1 MRKNLA
7 LALTG
12 VATLFA
18 LTACGAGTSTAPS
31 ADVSATL
38 DPANPTIVKVGA
50 SPVPHS
56 QILEYI
62 DENLA
67 AKAGID
73 LDITEI
79 DDYQTPNLALSDGSI
94 DANFFQHVPF
104 FDDQV
109 KTKGYKLEHGAGILL
124 EPLTAFSKKYADAAS
139 VEDGAVVVLMNDPS
153 NQVRGLR
160 VLEGAGLLSGIVDGD
175 SALTVESDEAKN
187 PKHLKFQEVNAEQ
200 VPKFYQDDSSVG
212 IAVVNGNFIV
222 QAKLNKDEVIA
233 VEPTENNPNANI
245 LAWRAGEKTAG
256 VAKLDELLHSKE
268 VSTFIKT
275 TWPEGDVIP
284 AF

>member
-1 MRKNLA
+1 MRKKLA

-18 LTACGAGTSTAPS
+18 LTACGGGTATTPS
-31 ADVSATL
+31 ADASATL
-38 DPANPTIVKVGA
+38 DPANPTVVKVGA

-67 AKAGID
+67 KDAGID
-73 LDITEI
+73 LEITQI
-79 DDYQTPNLALSDGSI
+79 DDYQTPNLALSDESI

-104 FDDQV
+104 FEDQV
-109 KTKGYKLEHGAGILL
+109 KTKGYKLEHGSGILL
-124 EPLTAFSKKYADAAS
+124 EPLTAFSKKYQDAAS
-139 VEDGAVVVLMNDPS
+139 VEDGALVVLMNDPS
-153 NQVRGLR
+153 NQIRGLR

-175 SALTVESDEAKN
+175 SVLTVESDEAKN

-200 VPKFYQDDSSVG
+200 VPKFYQEDQTVG
-212 IAVVNGNFIV
+212 IAVVNGNYIV

-233 VEPTENNPNANI
+233 VEPTKDNPNANI
-245 LAWRAGEKTAG
+245 LAWRQGGKTAA
-256 VAKLDELLHSKE
+256 VAKLDELLHSDE
-268 VSTFIKT
+268 VRTYIKT

>member
-1 MRKNLA
+1 MRKKLA

-12 VATLFA
+12 AATLFA
-18 LTACGAGTSTAPS
+18 LTACGGGTATAPS

-38 DPANPTIVKVGA
+38 DTANPTIVKVGA

-73 LDITEI
+73 LEITEI

-109 KTKGYKLEHGAGILL
+109 ESKGYKLEHGAGILL
-124 EPLTAFSKKYADAAS
+124 EPLTAFSKKFDDAAS

-200 VPKFYQDDSSVG
+200 VPKFYQEDPAVG

-256 VAKLDELLHSKE
+256 VAKLDELLHSDE
-268 VSTFIKT
+268 VSAFIKT
-275 TWPEGDVIP
+275 TWSEGNVIP

>member
-1 MRKNLA
+1 MRKKIA

-12 VATLFA
+12 AATLFA
-18 LTACGAGTSTAPS
+18 LTACGGGTATAPS

-38 DPANPTIVKVGA
+38 DPANPTVVKVGA

-73 LDITEI
+73 LDVTEI

-104 FDDQV
+104 FDEQV
-109 KTKGYKLEHGAGILL
+109 ASKGYKLEHGTGILL
-124 EPLTAFSKKYADAAS
+124 EPLTAFSKKYDDAAS

-200 VPKFYQDDSSVG
+200 VPKFYQEDPSVG
-212 IAVVNGNFIV
+212 LAVVNGNFIV
-222 QAKLNKDEVIA
+222 QAKLNKDEVLA

-245 LAWRAGEKTAG
+245 LAWREGEKTAA
-256 VAKLDELLHSKE
+256 VAKLDELLHSDE
-268 VSTFIKT
+268 VSSFIKT

>member
-1 MRKNLA
+1 MRKKLA

-18 LTACGAGTSTAPS
+18 LTACGGDAGAPAAS
-31 ADVSATL
+31 SSATG
-38 DPANPTIVKVGA
+38 DAAGMTVVKVGA
-50 SPVPHS
+50 SPVPHA

-73 LDITEI
+73 LDIKEI
-79 DDYQTPNLALSDGSI
+79 DDYQTPNLALSDKTI

-104 FDDQV
+104 FDEQV
-109 KTKGYKLEHGAGILL
+109 ASKGYKLEHGAGILL
-124 EPLTAFSKKYADAAS
+124 EPLTAFSKKYADAAA
-139 VEDGAVVVLMNDPS
+139 VEDGATVVLMNDPS

-160 VLEGAGLLSGIVDGD
+160 VLEGAGLLAGIVDGD
-175 SALTVESDEAKN
+175 SALSVESDAAKN
-187 PKHLKFQEVNAEQ
+187 PKGLKFQEVNAEQ
-200 VPKFYQDDSSVG
+200 VPKFYQEDSNIG
-212 IAVVNGNFIV
+212 IAIVNGNYIV
-222 QAKLNKDEVIA
+222 QAKLNKDEAIA
-233 VEPTENNPNANI
+233 VEPIKDNPNANI
-245 LAWRAGEKTAG
+245 LAWRAGDKTEG
-256 VAKLDELLHSKE
+256 VTKLDELLHSDA
-268 VSTFIKT
+268 VRNFIKT

>member
-18 LTACGAGTSTAPS
+18 LTACGGGTASAPS

-67 AKAGID
+67 AEAGID

-109 KTKGYKLEHGAGILL
+109 ESKGYELEHGEGILL

-187 PKHLKFQEVNAEQ
+187 PKQLKFQEVNAEQ
-200 VPKFYQDDSSVG
+200 VPKFYQEDPAVG

-222 QAKLNKDEVIA
+222 QAKLNKDEVVA

-256 VAKLDELLHSKE
+256 VAKLDELLHSDE
-268 VSTFIKT
+268 VSAFIKT

>member
-1 MRKNLA
+1 MRQKLA

-12 VATLFA
+12 AATLFA
-18 LTACGAGTSTAPS
+18 LTACAGGTSSAPS

-38 DPANPTIVKVGA
+38 DPANPTVVKVGA

-62 DENLA
+62 DGNLA
-67 AKAGID
+67 AEAGID
-73 LDITEI
+73 LEITEI

-104 FDDQV
+104 FEDQV
-109 KTKGYKLEHGAGILL
+109 KTKGYTLEHGAGILL
-124 EPLTAFSKKYADAAS
+124 EPLTAFSKKFADVDS
-139 VEDGAVVVLMNDPS
+139 VQDGAVVVLMNDPS

-200 VPKFYQDDSSVG
+200 VPKFYQEDPAVG

-222 QAKLNKDEVIA
+222 QAKLNKDEVLA

-256 VAKLDELLHSKE
+256 VAKLDELLHSDE
-268 VSTFIKT
+268 VGAFIKD

>member
-1 MRKNLA
+1 MRRKLA

-18 LTACGAGTSTAPS
+18 LTACGGNAGT
-31 ADVSATL
+31 
-38 DPANPTIVKVGA
+38 PAAESSETVNDAGMTVVKVGA
-50 SPVPHS
+50 SPVPHAR
-56 QILEYI
+56 ILEYI

-79 DDYQTPNLALSDGSI
+79 DDYQTPNLALSDKTI

-104 FDDQV
+104 FDEQV
-109 KTKGYKLEHGAGILL
+109 ESKGYELEHGTGILL
-124 EPLTAFSKKYADAAS
+124 EPLTAFSKKYAEAS
-139 VEDGAVVVLMNDPS
+139 AVEDGATVVLMNDPS

-160 VLEGAGLLSGIVDGD
+160 VLEGAGLLSGIVDDD
-175 SALTVESDEAKN
+175 SVLSVETDEAKN
-187 PKHLKFQEVNAEQ
+187 PKGLKFQEVNAEQ
-200 VPKFYQDDSSVG
+200 VPKFYQDDSNIG
-212 IAVVNGNFIV
+212 IAIVNGNYIV
-222 QAKLNKDEVIA
+222 QAKLNKDEAIA
-233 VEPTENNPNANI
+233 VEPTKDNPNANI
-245 LAWRAGEKTAG
+245 LAWRAGEKTEG
-256 VAKLDELLHSKE
+256 VTKLDELLHSDE
-268 VSTFIKT
+268 VRDYIET